1 MTLYARL
8 VPAAVRLRLRP
19 HLQRALEVSGLIGVL
34 HRRQERRLA
43 QAPASP
49 FDDGLPMPPAELLVL
64 VGASSDGRWFSE
76 GGREHAAMFSSLAGK
91 HGVDVAKAADVWDL
105 GCGCGRIARWLAPQV
120 IAGGG
125 AFTGSDIN
133 RRLVDWTSA
142 HLPGRYLLN
151 GLKTPTSLAPKSKDL
166 VYAYSVLTHLREKAV
181 RAWLEEVHRV
191 LRPGGLALLTF
202 HDEGYAGAW
211 GPPGV
216 VGRLEREPFIVLNDA
231 MEGSNYLSS
240 WTTAEHLKA
249 LAGPLFEVLEIVPGR
264 ADNPTQAVAV
274 LRARRS

>member
-1 MTLYARL
+1 MRASIETEADPALKAQKQRLERLLTLRFDPSPEARILAIQGFGADTGLDLRAALSPL
-8 VPAAVRLRLRP
+8 VATTLK
-19 HLQRALEVSGLIGVL
+19 
-34 HRRQERRLA
+34 
-43 QAPASP
+43 
-49 FDDGLPMPPAELLVL
+49 
-64 VGASSDGRWFSE
+64 VGASPE
-76 GGREHAAMFSSLAGK
+76 GN
-91 HGVDVAKAADVWDL
+91 VA
-105 GCGCGRIARWLAPQV
+105 R
-120 IAGGG
+120 
-125 AFTGSDIN
+125 T
-133 RRLVDWTSA
+133 
-142 HLPGRYLLN
+142 
-151 GLKTPTSLAPKSKDL
+151 
-166 VYAYSVLTHLREKAV
+166 
-181 RAWLEEVHRV
+181 
-191 LRPGGLALLTF
+191 LRPGGIALLTF